1 MIRLVTIPLWITW
14 VGFLVTVG
22 VLWRVL
28 HSPVVV
34 VGVVILALVALVL
47 AVAGAFSR

>member
-1 MIRLVTIPLWITW
+1 MRLVTIPLWIAW
-14 VGFLVTVG
+14 VSLLVTVG

-28 HSPVVV
+28 HSPAVV
-34 VGVVILALVALVL
+34 VGVVVVALVALVL